1 MNPEQAWQA
10 TLGELELQM
19 TRATYDTW
27 VKDARFLAYDDKD
40 AVFFV
45 SVPSAY
51 AKDWLENRLISTVQ
65 RTLHTVAGQD
75 LQLRF
80 VVWNDSGTPSSQ
92 LVAEKP
98 VADKR
103 QVNATEFNGRRDNG
117 DSGTDGSKGMCLRS
131 RYTFDSFVV
140 GANNRLAHAAALAAV
155 ENPAKAYNPL
165 FVYGGVGLGKTHL
178 LHAVGHACQEMG
190 LTVLYVSSEAFTNDL
205 ISSIRTHQTE
215 AFREKY
221 RSPDVLLLDDIQ
233 FVAGK
238 ERTQEELFHTFNALH
253 SEEKQLVISSDRPP
267 KAMAQ
272 LEERLQSRF
281 EWGLIADIQPPDLET
296 RLAILQAKAESM
308 SVSIPADVLDMIAYY
323 IRSNIRELEGALN
336 KLVAYSQLTGVE
348 PSIQLA
354 EVALSDLINRAV
366 DLTVS
371 GIANVVADFYGI
383 SEDELVGK
391 GRSRRIARPR
401 QLVMYLSREET
412 DTSLPQIGRA
422 LGDRDHTTIMYGCDK
437 IEDLLDTDPKL
448 RREMM
453 EIKARLYERAA
464 VH

>member
-19 TRATYDTW
+19 TRATFDTW
-27 VKDARFLAYDDKD
+27 LKDARFLAYDNKD
-40 AVFFV
+40 AIYFV
-45 SVPSAY
+45 CVPSAY
-51 AKDWLENRLISTVQ
+51 AKDWLENRLNSTIQ
-65 RTLHTVAGQD
+65 RTLQNMIGEVLD
-75 LQLRF
+75 LRF
-80 VVWNDSGTPSSQ
+80 VVWNDAGLPSSR
-92 LVAEKP
+92 LVAEKVKP
-98 VADKR
+98 TDTC
-103 QVNATEFNGRRDNG
+103 ATVTNGRSVERKGGNG
-117 DSGTDGSKGMCLRS
+117 YAKSMCLS
-131 RYTFDSFVV
+131 ARYTFETFVV
-140 GANNRLAHAAALAAV
+140 GSNNRLAHAAALAAV

-178 LHAVGHACQEMG
+178 LHAVGHSCEAVG
-190 LTVLYVSSEAFTNDL
+190 LAVLYVSSETFTNDL
-205 ISSIRTHQTE
+205 ISSIRTRKTE

-221 RSPDVLLLDDIQ
+221 RSPDVLLLDDMQ
-233 FVAGK
+233 FEASK
-238 ERTQEELFHTFNALH
+238 ERTQEELFHTFNTLH
-253 SEEKQLVISSDRPP
+253 SEDKQLVISSDRPP

-308 SVSIPADVLDMIAYY
+308 SVQISSDVLDMIAYY
-323 IRSNIRELEGALN
+323 IRRNIRELEGALN
-336 KLVAYSQLTGVE
+336 KLVAYSQLTCVE
-348 PSIQLA
+348 PTVKLA

-366 DLTVS
+366 DLSVS
-371 GIANVVADFYGI
+371 GIATAVAEYYGI
-383 SEDELVGK
+383 SQEEIVGK

-422 LGDRDHTTIMYGCDK
+422 LGDRDHTTIMYGCGK
-437 IEDLLDTDPKL
+437 IEDLLETDPNL

-464 VH
+464 MH